1 MKPAQHWRDTLRR
14 SLLSARKLR
23 DTARVAAVRS
33 ALSAIDNAETPHAVT
48 LGTLPDGPI
57 AGAACGLGATEVAR
71 RVLSDAD
78 IRDLIQGEIDERL
91 EAADEYVVNGYHV
104 RASDLR
110 SQAAV
115 LVQALRDV

>member
-1 MKPAQHWRDTLRR
+1 MTPALHWRDTLRR

-23 DTARVAAVRS
+23 DTARVAALRS

-48 LGTLPDGPI
+48 LATLPDGPI
-57 AGAACGLGATEVAR
+57 AGAVSGLGTTEVAR
-71 RVLSDAD
+71 RVLSDAE
-78 IRDLIQGEIDERL
+78 IRELIQSEVDERL
-91 EAADEYVVNGYHV
+91 DAADEYIVNGYHV

-115 LVQALRDV
+115 LTQALRNA